1 MPGEDPSRKF
11 SRHATFRATR
21 LKPEGHDRWIP
32 LSMINWS
39 AAGASLLGDTNEI
52 PLGPAEVLIRSGRNK
67 DEIRLSC
74 DVVWRIEGKVG
85 VRLVGPADR

>member
-1 MPGEDPSRKF
+1 MPAEDSNRKF

-21 LKPEGHDRWIP
+21 LKPEGQEKWIP
-32 LSMINWS
+32 LAMINWS
-39 AAGASLLGDTNEI
+39 AAGASLSGATDDI
-52 PLGPAEVLIRSGRNK
+52 PLGPAEVLIRTGPNQ